1 MLSAQATEL
10 LARAVL
16 ALLAVGVVVFMA
28 WDRRRLGYTRMQYV
42 LYVIWRGYLHFVWRA
57 TIDRPARL
65 QPGQGAILI
74 ANHRSSIDQFFVQM
88 ATPRVV
94 RWMVAREFF
103 KLPVGGWILREVM
116 GCIPVSRAGID
127 TAATKAAIR
136 LAQEGQVIGMFPEG
150 RINETAELL
159 LPGRPGV
166 ALIALRARVNVVPLF
181 IQGAPYA
188 GTVASSFFMPGRVR
202 VRVGEPIDLSPY
214 FGQEGDR
221 QVLELLTLRFLKE
234 MARLA
239 GRDDF
244 QPRLA
249 GRRWMPKPAPQE
261 DAPCPETTATG
272 S

>member
-10 LARAVL
+10 LAQVVL
-16 ALLAVGVVVFMA
+16 GLLGISVVIFVA

-65 QPGQGAILI
+65 QPGRGAILI

-103 KLPVGGWILREVM
+103 KVPIGGWVLREVM

-150 RINETAELL
+150 RINETSELL

-166 ALIALRARVNVVPLF
+166 ALIALRARVNVVPIF
-181 IQGAPYA
+181 IHGAPYA
-188 GTVASSFFMPGRVR
+188 GTVASSFFMTGRVR
-202 VRVGEPIDLSPY
+202 VRVGDPIDLSPY

-221 QVLELLTLRFLKE
+221 RVLEQLTLRFLKE
-234 MARLA
+234 MAHLA
-239 GRDDF
+239 GMDDF

-249 GRRWMPKPAPQE
+249 GRRWMPKQTAQDDSPQ
-261 DAPCPETTATG
+261 PEPTA
-272 S
+272 SR